1 MMGEVYKT
9 YRNSSG
15 ELLKIVYDADA
26 SNPLVNADT
35 LYHLYTWSRKYES
48 I

>member
-15 ELLKIVYDADA
+15 ELVYDADA